1 MAFSNFLVTAA
12 ALGAAALMLGGD
24 VRRATTTLRRN
35 VNVLR
40 GWLAEAEEAG
50 AAAAAAE
57 KMKEIE
63 KGSGGRNARGTED
76 AQDDKV
82 KDQETRER

>member
-63 KGSGGRNARGTED
+63 KGSEGTHARGPAD
-76 AQDDKV
+76 AQDAKV